1 MKTNWKYLATICFF
15 AFCGLIV
22 ISYQYAKPRYKPD
35 NISDLLNDFSWLI
48 NWPKWLD
55 FPLMQPINSGFD
67 WLIVQYGLF
76 FEGINNFL
84 LGLYT
89 AMKDAVVGLPW
100 PLVVILVIVITYFVS
115 GKKINTTITVGFC
128 TFFIGFLSPR
138 YWDKAIMTTCIVL
151 IGIFLCLVIG
161 IPIGIAMAR
170 KPKLRKTILPVLDL
184 MQTIPSFCYLI
195 PGILLF
201 GLGAVPAIIAIFVY
215 AAPPLIRLTDLG
227 IRLVDEEVVEAADAF
242 GASKKQKLWGVQ
254 IPLALPNIMQGV
266 NQSVMMALA
275 MVVIASMIGTRGIGD
290 EVLLGLQ
297 QLNVGMAT
305 EAGIAIV
312 LLAIIFDRV
321 TQAYGDKIQDK
332 TRPKKVKS
340 ALPVKAKV

>member
-1 MKTNWKYLATICFF
+1 MKTNWKYWVPICFV
-15 AFCGLIV
+15 AFWGLII
-22 ISYQYAKPRYKPD
+22 ISYRYAKPRYKPE
-35 NISDLLNDFSWLI
+35 NISDLLDDFSWLI

-55 FPLMQPINSGFD
+55 FPLMQPLNAGFD
-67 WLIVQYGLF
+67 WLITEYGMF
-76 FEGINNFL
+76 FDGINNLL

-89 AMKDAVVGLPW
+89 TMKDAVVGLPW
-100 PLVVILVIVITYFVS
+100 PLVVVLVIVMTYFVS
-115 GKKINTTITVGFC
+115 GKKMGTTIMVGFC

-170 KPKLRKTILPVLDL
+170 KPKFRKTLLPLLDL

-227 IRLVDEEVVEAADAF
+227 IRLVDKEVVEAADAF
-242 GASKKQKLWGVQ
+242 GASKNQKLWGVQ

-312 LLAIIFDRV
+312 LLAIIFDRI
-321 TQAYGDKIQDK
+321 TQSYGDKIQER
-332 TRPKKVKS
+332 TMPKKLK
-340 ALPVKAKV
+340 KV

>member
-1 MKTNWKYLATICFF
+1 MKTNWKYWVPICFF
-15 AFCGLIV
+15 AFWGLIV
-22 ISYQYAKPRYKPD
+22 ISYRYAKPRYKPD
-35 NISDLLNDFSWLI
+35 NLADLLNDFSWLI

-55 FPLMQPINSGFD
+55 FPLMQPLNAGFD

-84 LGLYT
+84 LGIYT

-100 PLVVILVIVITYFVS
+100 PLVVALVIIFTYFIS
-115 GKKINTTITVGFC
+115 GKKMSTTILVGFC

-138 YWDKAIMTTCIVL
+138 YWDKSIMTTCIVI
-151 IGIFLCLVIG
+151 IGIFLCIVIG

-170 KPKLRKTILPVLDL
+170 KPKLRKAILPILDL

-312 LLAIIFDRV
+312 LLAIIFDRI

>member
-1 MKTNWKYLATICFF
+1 MKTNWKYLVPICFF
-15 AFCGLIV
+15 AFWGLIV
-22 ISYQYAKPRYKPD
+22 ISYRYAKPRYKPD
-35 NISDLLNDFSWLI
+35 NLEDLLNDFSWLI

-55 FPLMQPINSGFD
+55 FPLMQPLNAGFD

-84 LGLYT
+84 LGIYT
-89 AMKDAVVGLPW
+89 VMKDAVVGLPW
-100 PLVVILVIVITYFVS
+100 PLVVALVIIFTYFIS
-115 GKKINTTITVGFC
+115 GKKMSTTILVGFC

-138 YWDKAIMTTCIVL
+138 YWDKSIMTTCIVI
-151 IGIFLCLVIG
+151 IGIFLCLIIG

-170 KPKLRKTILPVLDL
+170 KPKLRKAILPILDL

-332 TRPKKVKS
+332 TKPKKAKS
-340 ALPVKAKV
+340 AK

>member
-1 MKTNWKYLATICFF
+1 MKTNWKYWVPICFF
-15 AFCGLIV
+15 AFWGLIV
-22 ISYQYAKPRYKPD
+22 ISYRYAKPRYKPD
-35 NISDLLNDFSWLI
+35 NLEDLLNDFSWLI

-55 FPLMQPINSGFD
+55 FPLMQPLNAGFD

-84 LGLYT
+84 LGIYT
-89 AMKDAVVGLPW
+89 VMKDAVVGLPW
-100 PLVVILVIVITYFVS
+100 PLVVALVIIFTYFIS
-115 GKKINTTITVGFC
+115 GKKMSTTILVGFC

-138 YWDKAIMTTCIVL
+138 YWDKSIMTTCIVI
-151 IGIFLCLVIG
+151 IGIFLCLIIG

-170 KPKLRKTILPVLDL
+170 NPKLRKAILPILDL

-332 TRPKKVKS
+332 TKPKKVKS
-340 ALPVKAKV
+340 AK

>member
-1 MKTNWKYLATICFF
+1 
-15 AFCGLIV
+15 
-22 ISYQYAKPRYKPD
+22 
-35 NISDLLNDFSWLI
+35 
-48 NWPKWLD
+48 
-55 FPLMQPINSGFD
+55 MQPINSGFD
-67 WLIVQYGLF
+67 WLIVEYGLF

-89 AMKDAVVGLPW
+89 TMKDSVVALPW
-100 PLVVILVIVITYFVS
+100 PIVVILVIVMTYFVS
-115 GKKINTTITVGFC
+115 GKKISTTVLVGFC

-170 KPKLRKTILPVLDL
+170 KPKLRKAILPVLDL

-242 GASKKQKLWGVQ
+242 GASSKQKLWGVQ

-332 TRPKKVKS
+332 TRPKNMKK
-340 ALPVKAKV
+340 L

>member
-1 MKTNWKYLATICFF
+1 MKTNWKYWVPICFF
-15 AFCGLIV
+15 AFWGLIV
-22 ISYQYAKPRYKPD
+22 ISYRYAKPRYKPD
-35 NISDLLNDFSWLI
+35 NLADLLNDFSWLI

-55 FPLMQPINSGFD
+55 FPLMQPLNAGFD

-84 LGLYT
+84 LGIYT

-100 PLVVILVIVITYFVS
+100 PLVVALVIIFTYFIS
-115 GKKINTTITVGFC
+115 GKKMSTTILVGFC

-138 YWDKAIMTTCIVL
+138 YWDKSIMTTCIVI
-151 IGIFLCLVIG
+151 IGIFLCIVIG

-170 KPKLRKTILPVLDL
+170 KPKLRKAILPILDL

-332 TRPKKVKS
+332 TRSKKVKS
-340 ALPVKAKV
+340 ALPVKTKV